1 MRDGVPSTP
10 LGAVRVSPAA
20 ELLRVGD
27 NVAPRAIDPSSR
39 TPAASSR
46 TSTRRWQRV
55 CVCFCLSLC
64 LSLCLCVLAHNKRF
78 LFRASHR
85 RRPVANCLPRRP
97 FTRFL
102 IHCFSLSLTN
112 SQMKPGKIACPS
124 RVRAAE
130 VQSRET
136 RAVPS
141 TQKAAHLRLRSS
153 LSLARVKNARYERGR
168 MPERGSSARRPG
180 GMRHAGGRGCD
191 GACDGVRTC
200 DADGA
205 RAGSLAREEST
216 VP

>member
-112 SQMKPGKIACPS
+112 SQMAPGKIACRRAPREFVCRGAES
-124 RVRAAE
+124 RDESSAQHAE
-130 VQSRET
+130 GSSSQTQELTESRKGEERT
-136 RAVPS
+136 LLVVATTGELRYLSV
-141 TQKAAHLRLRSS
+141 TQAKSVWDRIGRNRN
-153 LSLARVKNARYERGR
+153 RVKGELVEE
-168 MPERGSSARRPG
+168 PERS
-180 GMRHAGGRGCD
+180 
-191 GACDGVRTC
+191 
-200 DADGA
+200 
-205 RAGSLAREEST
+205 
-216 VP
+216 